1 MMPRCAA
8 VRRIFIPARRISAA
22 WLLAL
27 AFTVTAR
34 AEEQRAPESWNL
46 HFQATQIFQ
55 LKPSLAAPYS
65 GANSLVPERE
75 RSRTT
80 TATLFAGF
88 RPWSGG
94 EFHFNPEMA
103 IGVPFSDLK
112 GVGGFSN
119 GEIQRTAGPDPA
131 FYRARLFLRQTW
143 GLAGATEYLESDQNQ
158 LAGTVASNR
167 FVLTL
172 GNVSALDIFDG
183 NKYSHDP
190 RRAFMN
196 WSLMTYGAW
205 DYPADARGYTW
216 GIAAEYIRPDWALR
230 AGRFLQPRESNGL
243 RLDPRIMDSYGDA
256 VEYEQAYRL
265 AAQRGRIRLLAFRNR
280 ARMGSFGAALAASTL
295 TDSVPDLTATR
306 SPRSKAGLG
315 VGLEHDLTQNAGLFL
330 RASVHDGKTETY
342 AFTEIDRSVS
352 GGLVLKGARWQRADD
367 EAGIAFA
374 VNGLSGTHRN
384 YLARGG
390 LGFFLGDGKLDYRP
404 EQIVETY
411 YSLKTGKSFWIS
423 FDYQHIR
430 NPGYNADRGPVNFFG
445 LRFHIEI

>member
-1 MMPRCAA
+1 MMRLACRAGKVFLA
-8 VRRIFIPARRISAA
+8 FA
-22 WLLAL
+22 LAL
-27 AFTVTAR
+27 TAAGIAPA
-34 AEEQRAPESWNL
+34 AEQKEDESWGL
-46 HFQATQIFQ
+46 HFQVTQVFQ
-55 LKPSLAAPYS
+55 LKPSFTAAYG
-65 GANSLVPERE
+65 GANSLIPERE

-94 EFHFNPEMA
+94 EFYFNPEMA

-112 GVGGFSN
+112 GVGGFTN
-119 GEIQRTAGPDPA
+119 GEIARTSGPDPRL
-131 FYRARLFLRQTW
+131 YRARLFLRQIW
-143 GLAGATEYLESDQNQ
+143 GLGGEAEYLESSQNQ
-158 LAGTVASNR
+158 LAGHVASNR

-190 RRAFMN
+190 RRSFLN

-216 GIAAEYIRPDWALR
+216 GIAAEYIRPGWALR

-243 RLDPRIMDSYGDA
+243 QLNPRIMDSYGDA
-256 VEYEQAYRL
+256 VEYEQSYGL
-265 AAQRGRIRLLAFRNR
+265 WGQQGRIRLLAYRNQ
-280 ARMGSFGAALAASTL
+280 AGMGSFSAALAASTL
-295 TDSVPDLTATR
+295 TGSVPDLTATR
-306 SPRSKAGLG
+306 SPRSKVGFG
-315 VGLEHDLTQNAGLFL
+315 VGVEHDLRNDVGLFA
-330 RASVHDGKTETY
+330 RASGHDGKTETF

-352 GGLVLKGARWQRADD
+352 GGLVFKGARWQRADD

-374 VNGLSGTHRN
+374 VNGLSGSHRD

-390 LGFFLGDGKLDYRP
+390 RGFFLGDGRLSYRP

-411 YSLKTGKSFWIS
+411 YSFKAGKSFWIS

-430 NPGYNADRGPVNFFG
+430 NPGYNADRGPVHFLG
-445 LRFHIEI
+445 LRVHAEI